1 MTISASPE
9 PSGRVTGTA
18 TPVEVSLCAHAITS
32 TDGSLCGSGALPGSA
47 LMTIGSPTN
56 GFLVTAEA
64 NFELNSP

>member
-1 MTISASPE
+1 MTIRASPE
-9 PSGRVTGTA
+9 PSGRCTGTA

-32 TDGSLCGSGALPGSA
+32 TDGSDCGFGALPGSA

-56 GFLVTAEA
+56 GFLATAEA